1 MTDANT
7 NPATPPPDATP
18 PPAPGTPGPQAKQ
31 WALIAH
37 LAGFLGC
44 VIPFGN
50 LIGPLIVWQLKKD
63 EDPFIDDQ
71 GKESLNFQITVSL
84 LLLLSFILMVVVIG
98 LFLIWIVAIGA
109 VVLMI
114 IAAIKSNEGTAY
126 RYPFCWRLIK

>member
-1 MTDANT
+1 MTDESVT
-7 NPATPPPDATP
+7 NQPTPTP
-18 PPAPGTPGPQAKQ
+18 ESQPPGTPGQQARQ

-37 LAGFLGC
+37 VAGFLGC

-71 GKESLNFQITVSL
+71 GKEALNFQITVSL
-84 LLLLSFILMVVVIG
+84 LMLLSFLLIVVVVG
-98 LFLIWIVAIGA
+98 LFLVWLVAIGA
-109 VVLMI
+109 LVLMI